1 VIHVKASRVG
11 DDSTLYQIIKL
22 VSDAQ
27 VSKAPIQDLA
37 DWVAGYFVPSIIIL
51 AALTLIIWS
60 FFVPFFDALV
70 FSISVVVVACPCA
83 LGMSNAF

>member
-1 VIHVKASRVG
+1 VIHAKASRVG